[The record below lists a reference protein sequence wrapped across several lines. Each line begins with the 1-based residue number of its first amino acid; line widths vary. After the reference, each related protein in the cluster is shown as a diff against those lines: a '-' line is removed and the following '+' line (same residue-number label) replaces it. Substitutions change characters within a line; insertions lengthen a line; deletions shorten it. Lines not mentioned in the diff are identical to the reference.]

1 MNLQQRMINLQ
12 SWWVA
17 SELIRRHP
25 ELELIETH
33 PGGGLYDC
41 LSVLSIESSE
51 KVNIDLNRN
60 GRMHIHSA
68 MPSWFN
74 ADRWDIRYP
83 VEWSTELE
91 QEDRR
96 RIPRFLE
103 DATGLLPPA
112 QTPVTTPKTLAFRI
126 IYHLLLFS
134 LNEAEYWDVRNGEL
148 DSSGMYSDNERPYFE
163 GIESAQIALRQSR
176 PLGWKANVSRYDFWG
191 VLRDDRCLG
200 LLQID
205 GTLHRPNAEPVNLMK
220 VYNANKRD
228 ILPTAMEIRKLLT
241 S

>member
-1 MNLQQRMINLQ
+1 MNLQQRMVNLQ

-33 PGGGLYDC
+33 PGGGQYDC
-41 LSVLSIESSE
+41 LSVLSADGAH
-51 KVNIDLNRN
+51 KLHIDLNRN
-60 GRMHIHSA
+60 GRMHIHSGT
-68 MPSWFN
+68 PSWFDS
-74 ADRWDIRYP
+74 ARWDIRHP
-83 VEWSTELE
+83 VEWSTESE

-112 QTPVTTPKTLAFRI
+112 QTPVTTSKTLGFRI

-134 LNEAEYWDVRNGEL
+134 LNEAEHCDIRNGEL
-148 DSSGMYSDNERPYFE
+148 DSSGMYSDSERPYFA
-163 GIESAQIALRQSR
+163 GIESAQIALRHSR
-176 PLGWKANVSRYDFWG
+176 PLGCKAHVPQYDFWG
-191 VLRDDRCLG
+191 VLRDGRCLG
-200 LLQID
+200 LLQND
-205 GTLHRPNAEPVNLMK
+205 GTLHRPNTEPVNLMET
-220 VYNANKRD
+220 YNSNKRD
-228 ILPTAMEIRKLLT
+228 ILPTSMEVRRLLT

>member
-17 SELIRRHP
+17 SELLRRHP

-33 PGGGLYDC
+33 PGGGQYDC
-41 LSVLSIESSE
+41 LSVLNIESSG
-51 KVNIDLNRN
+51 KLYIDLNRN

-68 MPSWFN
+68 TPSWFDS
-74 ADRWDIRYP
+74 ARWDIRYP

-91 QEDRR
+91 QVDRR

-103 DATGLLPPA
+103 DAAGLLPPA
-112 QTPVTTPKTLAFRI
+112 QTPVTTPKTLTFRV

-134 LNEAEYWDVRNGEL
+134 LNEAEFWDIRNGKL
-148 DSSGMYSDNERPYFE
+148 DSSGMYSDNEPPYFE

-176 PLGWKANVSRYDFWG
+176 PLDWKANVPRYDFWG
-191 VLRDDRCLG
+191 VLRDGRCLG

-205 GTLHRPNAEPVNLMK
+205 GALHRPNAEPVNLMK
-220 VYNANKRD
+220 IYNANKRD
-228 ILPTAMEIRKLLT
+228 ILPTAMEVRRLLT

>member
-1 MNLQQRMINLQ
+1 MNVRERMVFLQ

-41 LSVLSIESSE
+41 LSVLSNEGSA
-51 KVNIDLNRN
+51 KLDIDLNRN
-60 GRMHIHSA
+60 GRIHIHSA
-68 MPSWFN
+68 TPSWF
-74 ADRWDIRYP
+74 DSTRWDIRHP

-103 DATGLLPPA
+103 DAAGLRPPS
-112 QTPVTTPKTLAFRI
+112 QTPVTTSKTLTCRA
-126 IYHLLLFS
+126 IYHLLLFA
-134 LNEAEYWDVRNGEL
+134 LNEAEYWDIRNGKL
-148 DSSGMYSDNERPYFE
+148 DSSGMYSDSERPYFE

-176 PLGWKANVSRYDFWG
+176 PLGWKANVPRYDFWG
-191 VLRDDRCLG
+191 VLRDGKCLG

-220 VYNANKRD
+220 IYNANKRD
-228 ILPTAMEIRKLLT
+228 ILPTAMEVRKLLT

>member
-1 MNLQQRMINLQ
+1 MNVQERLVYLQ

-17 SELIRRHP
+17 SELLRRHP

-33 PGGGLYDC
+33 PGGGQYDC
-41 LSVLSIESSE
+41 LSVLSIQSSE
-51 KVNIDLNRN
+51 KLHIDLNRN
-60 GRMHIHSA
+60 GRMHIHSGT
-68 MPSWFN
+68 PSWF
-74 ADRWDIRYP
+74 DSTRWDIRYP
-83 VEWSTELE
+83 VEWSVELE

-96 RIPRFLE
+96 QIPRFLE
-103 DATGLLPPA
+103 EAAGLLPPA
-112 QTPVTTPKTLAFRI
+112 QTPATTPKTLAFRI

-148 DSSGMYSDNERPYFE
+148 DSSGMDGDLERPYFDE
-163 GIESAQIALRQSR
+163 IESARIALRQSR
-176 PLGWKANVSRYDFWG
+176 PLGWKASVPRYDFWG

-220 VYNANKRD
+220 IYNANKRD
-228 ILPTAMEIRKLLT
+228 ILPTAVEVRKLLT